1 MLPSSHDLRRRA
13 VVEQD
18 IVREAVE
25 SHLRSY
31 ERSWVDESIPMFG
44 GLTPRQALE
53 DPPRREQLLAFL
65 DEMERD
71 ELPGSMSARRIRQLL
86 GIGLL

>member
-18 IVREAVE
+18 IVRHGRQFPSPCCGTARRAAARQSDDPAAGEVPGGMVDVDAMPDEVRQAVE

-31 ERSWVDESIPMFG
+31 ERS
-44 GLTPRQALE
+44 
-53 DPPRREQLLAFL
+53 
-65 DEMERD
+65 
-71 ELPGSMSARRIRQLL
+71 
-86 GIGLL
+86 